1 MNFTFTDEQN
11 LIRDTYRDF
20 CKKELTPEYVRWMDE
35 NCDFIPEDLWQKLAD
50 LGTMGITI
58 PEEYGGSG
66 LGKTESC
73 IVFEELATAASGVA
87 MCAGISACMGA
98 SPIVALG
105 NKEQKEKYLPR
116 LAQGELKWALGM
128 TEAGGGTDLLGGIR
142 TTAVKDGDSYV
153 INGSKMFITAAH
165 VADYFTTVVITD
177 KEAKRTRGLSLL
189 MVEAK
194 SPGIT
199 VSPIRKVGGHTCGVN
214 EIHFDNVRVPAEN
227 LLGQENNGWYQL
239 LKVLNPERLD
249 TSVMSLG
256 IAKAAFNLA
265 LDYSQERKA
274 FGKTI
279 GSFQILQHFLV
290 DIAIEIEN
298 SQNLIYKCARL
309 MDTGQKY
316 DVEVAMAKIVACR
329 ASELAALH
337 GMEIL
342 GGYGFTMEFD
352 MQRYFRDYKQ
362 MKFSPISD
370 EMAKNYIAESFGLPR
385 SF

>member
-1 MNFTFTDEQN
+1 MDFTFTDEQK
-11 LIRDTYRDF
+11 LIRETYRDF
-20 CKKELTPEYVRWMDE
+20 CKKELTPEYVRWIDE
-35 NCDFIPEDLWQKLAD
+35 NCDFIPDDLWQKLVD
-50 LGTMGITI
+50 LGTMGIAI
-58 PEEYGGSG
+58 PEEYGGAG
-66 LGKTESC
+66 LGKIESC
-73 IVFEELATAASGVA
+73 IVFEELATAGLGVA
-87 MCAGISACMGA
+87 MCAGISNCMGA
-98 SPIVALG
+98 SPLTALG
-105 NKEQKEKYLPR
+105 DKQQKEKYLPL
-116 LAQGELKWALGM
+116 LAQGKLKWALGM

-165 VADYFTTVVITD
+165 VADYFTVVVITD
-177 KEAKRTRGLSLL
+177 KEVKRTQGLSLL
-189 MVEAK
+189 VVDAK

-199 VSPIRKVGGHTCGVN
+199 VSPIRKVGVHSCGVN

-227 LLGQENNGWYQL
+227 LLGQENKGWYQL
-239 LKVLNPERLD
+239 LKVLNPERID
-249 TSVMSLG
+249 TAVMSLG
-256 IAKAAFNLA
+256 IAQAAFDLA
-265 LDYSQERKA
+265 LSYSQERKA

-279 GSFQILQHFLV
+279 GSFQILQHFMV

-298 SQNLIYKCARL
+298 ARNLIYKCAWL
-309 MDTGQKY
+309 MDTGQRY

-352 MQRYFRDYKQ
+352 MQRHFRDYKQ

>member
-1 MNFTFTDEQN
+1 MDFTFTDEQK
-11 LIRDTYRDF
+11 LIRETYRDF
-20 CKKELTPEYVRWMDE
+20 CKKELTPEYVRWIDE
-35 NCDFIPEDLWQKLAD
+35 NCDFIPDDLWQKLVD
-50 LGTMGITI
+50 LGTMGIAI
-58 PEEYGGSG
+58 PEEYGGAG
-66 LGKTESC
+66 LGKIESC
-73 IVFEELATAASGVA
+73 IVFEELATAGLGVA
-87 MCAGISACMGA
+87 MCAGISNCMGA
-98 SPIVALG
+98 SPLTALG
-105 NKEQKEKYLPR
+105 DKQQKEKYLPL
-116 LAQGELKWALGM
+116 LAQGKLKWALGM

-165 VADYFTTVVITD
+165 VADYFTVVVITD
-177 KEAKRTRGLSLL
+177 KEVKRTQGLSLL
-189 MVEAK
+189 VVDAK

-199 VSPIRKVGGHTCGVN
+199 VSPIRKVGVHSCGVN
-214 EIHFDNVRVPAEN
+214 EIHFDNVRVPAQN
-227 LLGQENNGWYQL
+227 LLGQENKGWYQL
-239 LKVLNPERLD
+239 LKVLNPERID
-249 TSVMSLG
+249 TAVMSLG
-256 IAKAAFNLA
+256 IAQAAFDLA
-265 LDYSQERKA
+265 LSYSQERKA

-279 GSFQILQHFLV
+279 GSFQILQHFMV

-298 SQNLIYKCARL
+298 ARNLIYKCAWL
-309 MDTGQKY
+309 MDTGQRY

-352 MQRYFRDYKQ
+352 MQRHFRDYKQ